1 VGIFIIDKIIGMKKI
16 TDIEKQRI
24 LELHQN
30 TPMKP
35 FLFEQPTGFEVGPGG
50 VIRPKTEFNPQQYK
64 QSLVD
69 KGINLADQGV
79 KTSVAKPIYG
89 QMPKGMTKQEIESAI
104 KAEEKPWEP
113 THTQL
118 EILALGSLFIP
129 IIGPLLSTTFDAM
142 DIEKYAK
149 EGDYKSAGLF
159 TLFLFIPFSQMVPNS
174 IKKTIAKYTK
184 DKLKNLVQ
192 RIFKGGVL
200 NAEEKVLKDYI
211 INNSPKMGDEISEIA
226 KSKVDQLGIYGRGAE
241 QIQLPPQAL
250 EQIGKFGLK
259 GIKWVAPLIYIP
271 AGWEAAWQSGD
282 YLQRKI
288 GDVVSGESLR
298 SIMIRKGLDDFIV
311 RKLFKSDGSVEEE
324 KKLRDLLLLDEGVDN
339 CGGWYYDKLVPI
351 KYQTKKYKAT
361 LNEILPERITDY
373 ETVMKETPGGT
384 DCRFEGTLGRPMKG
398 KGNDPY
404 EYKFVYGKY
413 YTKLKDKE
421 NWIEVKDSKMMSAIE
436 KIFTNAGLVK
446 DPNNIA
452 YMK

>member
-211 INNSPKMGDEISEIA
+211 INNSPKIGDEISEIA
-226 KSKVDQLGIYGRGAE
+226 KSKVDQLGIYGRGTE
-241 QIQLPPQAL
+241 HIQLPPQAL

-259 GIKWVAPLIYIP
+259 GVKWVAPLIYIP

-288 GDVVSGESLR
+288 KDLIGGESLQTLLINR
-298 SIMIRKGLDDFIV
+298 GWNIDRV
-311 RKLFKSDGSVEEE
+311 REAFGSSGSVDDDNKLKELLNNRYATPCGPWDE
-324 KKLRDLLLLDEGVDN
+324 K
-339 CGGWYYDKLVPI
+339 YIVPI
-351 KYQTKKYKAT
+351 KYQTQDYKNNLKK
-361 LNEILPERITDY
+361 ILPTKIQFWEDQAENY
-373 ETVMKETPGGT
+373 SNE
-384 DCRFEGTLGRPMKG
+384 CRFEGTLGRPIKG

-404 EYKFVYGKY
+404 EYKFIYGKY

-421 NWIEVKDSKMMSAIE
+421 NWIEVKDSKMISAIE